1 MNKKINQ
8 FGRSMVEMLGVLAII
23 GVLSVGAIAGYS
35 KAMNKYKMN
44 KQTEQ
49 IDTILSAISRYKLEL
64 RKFNKST
71 DDKNYNLIPFLK
83 KLREIPETMYVKN
96 NEEKIQDAFKTQYT
110 IYHHSTGKMY
120 VGLRG
125 FVSNSSDGVE
135 TCKNL
140 YTIAKNWHN
149 EVSFIEIV
157 SYKSSTEHREGF
169 LYGDYECSTDSS
181 KKCLSTAT
189 VKDIDD
195 ACRVFKKDNNNYSIL
210 FVFWDAE

>member
-1 MNKKINQ
+1 MSLSFLAVDLSSLLSFFSGFFSSGFF
-8 FGRSMVEMLGVLAII
+8 FGFS
-23 GVLSVGAIAGYS
+23 
-35 KAMNKYKMN
+35 
-44 KQTEQ
+44 
-49 IDTILSAISRYKLEL
+49 
-64 RKFNKST
+64 
-71 DDKNYNLIPFLK
+71 
-83 KLREIPETMYVKN
+83 
-96 NEEKIQDAFKTQYT
+96 NERAT
-110 IYHHSTGKMY
+110 S
-120 VGLRG
+120 
-125 FVSNSSDGVE
+125 SNVE

-189 VKDIDD
+189 VKDIDN